1 MLEERR
7 EKTMCT
13 QVVKC
18 SFCLSADD
26 RCCFHCCSSL
36 WRRTHGGCLR
46 FLASPRFCMLPHS
59 PHQRGSS
66 FCCKTQEVKTCN
78 GSEYMVRIYGAWVIN
93 HSYISLSQVAW
104 CADIFH
110 RSPIWPANWTYT
122 KRTPHLLYTI
132 WYVYNCSTTEHTG
145 WNIIKPRLILAQI
158 YIKLN
163 RMIRS
168 ELASINCGDIASPNR
183 RHMAIVGHCSL

>member
-1 MLEERR
+1 
-7 EKTMCT
+7 
-13 QVVKC
+13 
-18 SFCLSADD
+18 
-26 RCCFHCCSSL
+26 
-36 WRRTHGGCLR
+36 
-46 FLASPRFCMLPHS
+46 MLPRS

-93 HSYISLSQVAW
+93 HSYITSSQVVW

-110 RSPIWPANWTYT
+110 SSPIWTANWIYT

-132 WYVYNCSTTEHTG
+132 WYVYNCRTTERTG
-145 WNIIKPRLILAQI
+145 WNVIKPRLILAQI

-163 RMIRS
+163 RMIS
-168 ELASINCGDIASPNR
+168 LWVGINKLWRYSVVEQKAY
-183 RHMAIVGHCSL
+183 GHCRTLLPVIEQENKQSIKMPRHS